1 MAEPSLKHKTTV
13 SLFWSFIDKFGQQVL
28 NFVSMLVLM
37 NIVATEAYGL
47 IGSLALFTA
56 LSTILIDSGL
66 GRVLINRKDVSLADY
81 NAVFLFN
88 AALSATLYL
97 ILFFIS
103 PLIANLFNAP
113 QLVPVSRVL
122 FLTLIFNALGLIH
135 QTILIKKADFKSLT
149 KVNML
154 ALLIA
159 DVVAIAMAL
168 TGFGVWALV
177 AQLLL
182 FSIVRTSLFWARSS
196 WRPIRTFNLSR
207 VKSYFGFS
215 YKLLLSNLVSSTVN
229 NIYPSIIATFYPLSQ
244 VAYFDRAKKYQEIPF
259 LTLSNTFRSV
269 AMLILS
275 EVNQQQERLVR
286 VVRKLIKSIAFLA
299 FPIAFLMIL
308 IAEPTFYLFFK
319 EKWLASVPYFQV
331 LTLGGM
337 LLPFTFIF
345 NELFIA
351 KERAAYFLGL
361 EVVKGAL
368 LLLLIVLFFPRGIM
382 GLAVSWVV
390 YTVITL
396 SLSIFFAGKVIRY
409 SMLKFA
415 KDTFPYLVS
424 AGLSVAVAYFVAR
437 GISSGLL
444 FILASTAATG
454 IIYIALCR
462 MLGLEMTK
470 EIDTWFRRKR
480 GENKQDG

>member
-177 AQLLL
+177 SAASFFNRAHIAVLGTL
-182 FSIVRTSLFWARSS
+182 FVV
-196 WRPIRTFNLSR
+196 IRTFNLSR

>member
-1 MAEPSLKHKTTV
+1 MAEPSLKYKTTV

-37 NIVATEAYGL
+37 NIVVPEAYGL
-47 IGSLALFTA
+47 IASLALFTA
-56 LSTILIDSGL
+56 FSTILIDSGM
-66 GRVLINRKDVSLADY
+66 GRVLINRKRVSRADY
-81 NAVFLFN
+81 SAVFFFN
-88 AALSATLYL
+88 VGLSVGLYL
-97 ILFFIS
+97 LLFFLS
-103 PLIANLFNAP
+103 PLIARLFDAP
-113 QLVPVSRVL
+113 AIVPVARVL

-135 QTILIKKADFKSLT
+135 QTRLVKEADFKSLT

-159 DVVAIAMAL
+159 DGVAIVMAI

-177 AQLLL
+177 AQLLVYAL
-182 FSIVRTSLFWARSS
+182 ARTLLFWVRSP
-196 WRPIRTFNLSR
+196 WRPLPGLHLARLKR
-207 VKSYFGFS
+207 YFSFS
-215 YKLLLSNLVSSTVN
+215 YKLLLSNMVTSTVN
-229 NIYPSIIATFYPLSQ
+229 NLYPSLIAAYYPLSQ
-244 VAYFDRAKKYQEIPF
+244 VAYFNQAKKYQEIPF

-275 EVNQQQERLVR
+275 EVNQQTERLVR

-345 NELFIA
+345 SELFIA
-351 KERAAYFLGL
+351 KERPAFFLGL

-368 LLLLIVLFFPRGIM
+368 LLLLIVLFFPKGIM

-390 YTVITL
+390 YMVITL
-396 SLSIFFAGKVIRY
+396 LLSVFFSGKVIHY
-409 SMLKFA
+409 SILQFVT
-415 KDTFPYLVS
+415 DTFPYLAA
-424 AGLSVAVAYFVAR
+424 AGLSVAAAYFVTR
-437 GISSGLL
+437 GINTGLL
-444 FILASTAATG
+444 FILAATAVTG
-454 IIYIALCR
+454 VLYIAICR
-462 MLGLEMTK
+462 LLGLEMTK
-470 EIDTWFRRKR
+470 EVDGWFRARK
-480 GENKQDG
+480 KKL

>member
-37 NIVATEAYGL
+37 NIIAPEAYGL

-56 LSTILIDSGL
+56 FSTILIDSGL
-66 GRVLINRKDVSLADY
+66 GRVLINRKDVSPADY
-81 NAVFLFN
+81 NAVFFFN
-88 AALSATLYL
+88 AGLSLMLYM
-97 ILFFIS
+97 ILFFLS
-103 PLIANLFNAP
+103 PLIGNLFNAP
-113 QLVPVSRVL
+113 AIVPVSRVL

-135 QTILIKKADFKSLT
+135 QTILIKEANFKLLT

-182 FSIVRTSLFWARSS
+182 FAFARTVILWVRSS
-196 WRPIRTFNLSR
+196 WRPHHSFSMSNL
-207 VKSYFGFS
+207 KSFFGFS

-229 NIYPSIIATFYPLSQ
+229 NIYPSLIATFYPMSQ
-244 VAYFDRAKKYQEIPF
+244 VAYFNQAKRYQEIPF

-275 EVNQQQERLVR
+275 EINQQSERLVR
-286 VVRKLIKSIAFLA
+286 VTRKLIKSVAFLV

-308 IAEPTFYLFFK
+308 VAEPMFYLFFK
-319 EKWLASVPYFQV
+319 EKWLAAVPYFQV

-337 LLPFTFIF
+337 LLPFTIIF
-345 NELFIA
+345 SELFIA
-351 KERAAYFLGL
+351 KERSVFFLGL
-361 EVVKGAL
+361 EVIKGVL
-368 LLLLIVLFFPRGIM
+368 LFLLILLFFSKGIL
-382 GLAVSWVV
+382 GLAISWVV
-390 YTVITL
+390 YMVITL
-396 SLSIFFAGKVIRY
+396 LLSVIFSGKVIRY
-409 SMLKFA
+409 SLLQFVS
-415 KDTFPYLVS
+415 DTFPYLFTAAISVVT
-424 AGLSVAVAYFVAR
+424 AYFVTRHVGEDILFILVSVAV
-437 GISSGLL
+437 
-444 FILASTAATG
+444 TG
-454 IIYIALCR
+454 ILYITMCKL
-462 MLGLEMTK
+462 LGLEMTK
-470 EIDTWFRRKR
+470 EIDTWLNAKK
-480 GENKQDG
+480 ENKSIE